1 MAIVS
6 SLAIGLLLSASSP
19 LQATEVQT
27 AEVSADDTQA
37 AREAAFAE
45 LLTGSRLVGYFTMD
59 GEGKPELK
67 GDSYTLNRVSKK
79 EGNLWTF
86 EAQIEYGERAIPIK
100 MDLPVVW
107 AGNTPVISVDDMG
120 FPFLGTYSA
129 RILFDKGQYSGLWSG
144 KGYGGQMFGRVEKIV
159 AEEAGESAPLPAPED
174 TDDQASV
181 ESDTNWP
188 SFRGQYARGV
198 AEGFATA
205 IEWNVEEDNNILWRT
220 EVPGLAHSSPVI
232 WGDRLFVTT
241 AVRKDGDQEL
251 RVGLYGDIAPVAD
264 ESQFNFEVHA
274 YDKGTGELLWA
285 QKAWDGVPEIKRH
298 PKGSHAASTP
308 TTDGK
313 RVVAFFGSEGLYC
326 YSVEGELLWEK
337 NMGSMDS
344 GYYVVK
350 DAQWGFSSSP
360 ILFQDRIILQCD
372 IQGDSFLTVLNA
384 NNGEE
389 LWRSERDE
397 VPTWSTPTV
406 DVRDGRAQVICNG
419 YKHIGGYDLETGEEL
434 WRIAGGGDIPVPT
447 PIVSDGLIYITN
459 AHGQGAPIYAVATS
473 ASGELAAD
481 ASPEQGLAWGQARR
495 GNYMQTPLIYGEQA
509 YFCSDAGI
517 LSCFNAK
524 TGELVYRERLGAG
537 RSGFTGS
544 GIAADGKLYF
554 SSEEGDVYVV
564 DGWTFDV
571 LSSNSLGEECM
582 ASPAVSEGI
591 LYYRTRGHIVAIG
604 ME

>member
-6 SLAIGLLLSASSP
+6 SLAIALLLSASSP

-27 AEVSADDTQA
+27 AEVSAGDAQA

-59 GEGKPELK
+59 GEGKPELR
-67 GDSYTLNRVSKK
+67 GDSYTLKSVSKK
-79 EGNLWTF
+79 EGDLWTF
-86 EAQIEYGERAIPIK
+86 EAQIEYGERVIPIK
-100 MDLPVVW
+100 MDLPVLW
-107 AGNTPVISVDDMG
+107 AGNTPMISVDDMG
-120 FPFLGTYSA
+120 FPFLGKYSA
-129 RILFDKGQYSGLWSG
+129 RILFDEGQYSGLWRG

-159 AEEAGESAPLPAPED
+159 ADEDGESAPLPTPED

-188 SFRGQYARGV
+188 SFRGRYARGV

-205 IEWNVEEDNNILWRT
+205 IEWNVEQGDGVLWRA

-241 AVRKDGDQEL
+241 AVRRDGKQDL
-251 RVGLYGDIAPVAD
+251 RVRDGGILPVED

-274 YDKGTGELLWA
+274 YDKRSGELLWA

-326 YSVEGELLWEK
+326 YSVGGELLWKKE
-337 NMGSMDS
+337 MGSMDS
-344 GYYVVK
+344 GFYLVP

-360 ILFQDRIILQCD
+360 ILFQDRVILQCD
-372 IQGDSFLTVLNA
+372 IQGDSFLTVLDA

-389 LWRSERDE
+389 LWRTERDE
-397 VPTWSTPTV
+397 VPTWSSPTV

-419 YKHIGGYDLETGEEL
+419 FKHIGGYDLETGEEL

-447 PIVSDGLIYITN
+447 PVVADGLIYITN

-473 ASGELAAD
+473 ASGALAAD
-481 ASPEQGLAWGQARR
+481 ASPEEGLAWGQARR
-495 GNYMQTPLIYGEQA
+495 GNYMQTPLVYGEQA
-509 YFCSDAGI
+509 YFCNDAGV
-517 LSCFNAK
+517 LTCLNAK
-524 TGELVYRERLGAG
+524 TGESIYRERLGAG

-564 DGWTFDV
+564 DGWAFDL
-571 LSSNSLGEECM
+571 LSINPLGEECM
-582 ASPAVSEGI
+582 ASPAVSEGV